1 MLLLFSTFVFYPQHL
16 LTLGKDI
23 KIEEHVIRNLCAIM
37 FKKKKNKKHCPDVLM
52 LLIPF
57 YSHNGFCFI
66 FFPHFKVVIYVK
78 SCFCCFVLFT
88 FCIL

>member
-37 FKKKKNKKHCPDVLM
+37 LKKKNTVLM

-57 YSHNGFCFI
+57 YSHNSFCFI
-66 FFPHFKVVIYVK
+66 FFPHFKIVIYVK
-78 SCFCCFVLFT
+78 SCFCCFVLFA

>member
-37 FKKKKNKKHCPDVLM
+37 FKKKKTKNTVLM
-52 LLIPF
+52 
-57 YSHNGFCFI
+57 S
-66 FFPHFKVVIYVK
+66 
-78 SCFCCFVLFT
+78 
-88 FCIL
+88 